1 MSRMSRKRP
10 SLALKSGIAGDVIE
24 RLAADA
30 GGQRESLPLNQIQ
43 ERPGGDAR
51 KLRFAHVEALAES
64 ILLVGLI
71 QPIVVDRQGYLL
83 AGGHRLA
90 ALRLLQK
97 QHPRQ
102 FERLFSTG
110 IPVRRL
116 EIDADAETA
125 AALEIEITENEK
137 RLDFSRGEVQAVAQ
151 RLLDAGYQR
160 RRGKPSQG
168 EKSLIPALM
177 KVFGKSRSTIQRY
190 LEPDSAEL
198 NRSNDTFSDRAQPE
212 KQADSVVVSLI
223 LKAPRSQ
230 AEAVAQ
236 AYSQALQDAGIQV
249 EQWSMESG
257 SKGVATIRLQTQYP
271 ARPIHSAETTETHT
285 HRT

>member
-1 MSRMSRKRP
+1 MSRKRP
-10 SLALKSGIAGDVIE
+10 SLPKLELRSGIAGSVIE

-30 GGQRESLPLNQIQ
+30 GGQREALPLEQIR
-43 ERPGGDAR
+43 ERPSGDAR

-71 QPIVVDRQGYLL
+71 QPVVVDRQGHLL

-102 FERLFSTG
+102 FERLFAG
-110 IPVRRL
+110 GVPVRRL

-168 EKSLIPALM
+168 EKPLVPALM
-177 KVFGKSRSTIQRY
+177 RVFGKSRSTILRY

-198 NRSNDTFSDRAQPE
+198 NMSNDTFSDRDQPE
-212 KQADSVVVSLI
+212 VPTDSIPVALV
-223 LKAPRSQ
+223 LKAPRHQ

-236 AYSQALQDAGIQV
+236 AYAQALQNAGIQV
-249 EQWSMESG
+249 EQWSVQSG
-257 SKGVATIRLQTQYP
+257 SGAVATIRLQTQYQ
-271 ARPIHSAETTETHT
+271 IEQS
-285 HRT
+285 

>member
-1 MSRMSRKRP
+1 MSRKRP
-10 SLALKSGIAGDVIE
+10 SLPKLELKSGIAGSVIE

-30 GGQRESLPLNQIQ
+30 GGQRESLPLNQVR

-71 QPIVVDRQGYLL
+71 QPIVVDRQGHLL

-102 FERLFSTG
+102 FERLFSSG
-110 IPVRRL
+110 VPVRRL

-168 EKSLIPALM
+168 EKPLVPALM
-177 KVFGKSRSTIQRY
+177 RVFGKSRSTILRY

-198 NRSNDTFSDRAQPE
+198 NMSNDTFSDRNQPE
-212 KQADSVVVSLI
+212 ATDDTVPVSLV

-236 AYSQALQDAGIQV
+236 AYSQALQNAGIQV
-249 EQWSMESG
+249 EQWSVQSG
-257 SKGVATIRLQTQYP
+257 SGAVATIRLQTHYP
-271 ARPIHSAETTETHT
+271 TCPSHSV
-285 HRT
+285 